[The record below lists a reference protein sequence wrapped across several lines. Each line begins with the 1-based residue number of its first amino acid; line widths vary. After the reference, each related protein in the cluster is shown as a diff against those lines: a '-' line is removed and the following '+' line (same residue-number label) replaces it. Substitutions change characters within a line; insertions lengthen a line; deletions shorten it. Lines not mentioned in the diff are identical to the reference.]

1 MARRTRSMSAWC
13 RWCLAAGLCLT
24 LASPASAQDLD
35 PRAYAHVPVDATF
48 LVWGFG
54 VSEGGIVS
62 EPTLPVSNVQA
73 TVLTP
78 SIGFGRSFNL
88 FGRTAQAFVA
98 VPYSFAQIAGSVL
111 DVASSTDR
119 EGFSDMRMRVSW
131 LVRGAPTATIVQL
144 AKAPRRTIIGT
155 SLNFAAPTGEYYPD
169 KLLNLGTNRWSVRPE
184 FAVSQPIGRRW
195 TLDAYAGVWFFA
207 ANNESFPGTQRKT
220 QSPISS
226 FQTHLSYN
234 FEPQMWMALDVT
246 YYVGG
251 RITVGD
257 GPPTDLQSNVRTGL
271 TAVLPVGQRHSIKV
285 AASRGAVVRL
295 GANFTSYS
303 VAWQTSWI
311 PRPGSGGTTTPGKQ
325 P

>member
-1 MARRTRSMSAWC
+1 MSGWC
-13 RWCLAAGLCLT
+13 RWCVVAGLCLMS
-24 LASPASAQDLD
+24 ASPASAQDLD

-62 EPTLPVSNVQA
+62 DPTLPVTNLQA

-78 SIGFGRSFNL
+78 SIGAGRSFNL
-88 FGRTAQAFVA
+88 FGRTAQAFV
-98 VPYSFAQIAGSVL
+98 VLPYSFAQIAGKAFG
-111 DVASSTDR
+111 VAGSTDR
-119 EGFSDMRMRVSW
+119 EGLSDMRMRVSW
-131 LVRGAPTATIVQL
+131 LVRGAPAASIGQIV
-144 AKAPRRTIIGT
+144 KAPRRTIIGT

-184 FAVSQPIGRRW
+184 FAVSQPIGQRW

-207 ANNESFPGTQRKT
+207 ANNESYPGTQRKT
-220 QSPISS
+220 QSPLST

-234 FEPQMWMALDVT
+234 FEPQLWMALDVT

-251 RITVGD
+251 RTTVGEAA
-257 GPPTDLQSNVRTGL
+257 PTDLQSNVRTGL
-271 TAVLPVGQRHSIKV
+271 TAVLPVGQRHSIKI
-285 AASRGAVVRL
+285 AASRGAIVRL

-311 PRPGSGGTTTPGKQ
+311 PRPGSGGTTNSGKQ